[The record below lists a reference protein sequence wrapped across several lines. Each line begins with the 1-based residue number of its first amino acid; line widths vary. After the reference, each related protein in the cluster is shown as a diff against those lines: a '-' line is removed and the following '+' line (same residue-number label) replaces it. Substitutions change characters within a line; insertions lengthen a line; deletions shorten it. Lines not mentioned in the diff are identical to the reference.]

1 MEQNSC
7 LQVRLRKDR
16 NTLVVVGAGVIA
28 FGVWSVIKAV
38 MDAAVNIETLLVT
51 RSGER
56 LSPAAFWIALAVIV
70 AIELALRVY
79 VGRSAIAEGRGVKK
93 GALYIVLAILMGLIS
108 LLSVVVVPMAA
119 GLDSSV
125 LQTAAARVVE
135 LTSGVT
141 ILEMAVAAIRV
152 KRTAGLLENGE
163 R

>member
-38 MDAAVNIETLLVT
+38 MYAAVNIETLLVT

-93 GALYIVLAILMGLIS
+93 GALYIVLAILMGLS
-108 LLSVVVVPMAA
+108 ACCP
-119 GLDSSV
+119 SSWSRWRPAW
-125 LQTAAARVVE
+125 TAPFCR
-135 LTSGVT
+135 LPRRWWSS
-141 ILEMAVAAIRV
+141 
-152 KRTAGLLENGE
+152 
-163 R
+163 